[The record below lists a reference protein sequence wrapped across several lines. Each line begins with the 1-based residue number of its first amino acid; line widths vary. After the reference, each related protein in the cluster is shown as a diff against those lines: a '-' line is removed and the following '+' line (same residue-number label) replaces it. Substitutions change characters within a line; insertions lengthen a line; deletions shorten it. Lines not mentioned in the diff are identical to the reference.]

1 MTIMA
6 FTQRRGDFLNACGR
20 AAVCVIMTLSLTT
33 ISLPASATDLDWSLS
48 GDGYHQVRKV
58 KHRKPKVRYYAAP
71 KVDDGWR
78 CLERIHVVGSQWAT
92 DAGAEDSAKKAFME
106 EVRWRHGESFMAI
119 ENAKDYE
126 KRCSRSSVGEVL
138 NQTLVRCE
146 ISARPCRPPM
156 TAGK

>member
-1 MTIMA
+1 MTMRHAII
-6 FTQRRGDFLNACGR
+6 
-20 AAVCVIMTLSLTT
+20 AALAAGALA
-33 ISLPASATDLDWSLS
+33 LPVSATDLDWSLS

-58 KHRKPKVRYYAAP
+58 KHKRRKPVRYYAAP
-71 KVDDGWR
+71 KVEADDGWR